1 MPMVAARSLPYEWQ
15 RTTGRMSNNY
25 LLVRKTPFASPQLRT
40 SCAPFPVEVFYLNP
54 SSYALHCRRSQ
65 ETRRCAPA
73 IHTSALED
81 HIHPCCSDPHPEDMT
96 HPNPSSICYA
106 YHVLSTRQGT
116 LYFLVHVS
124 FAMLVV

>member
-1 MPMVAARSLPYEWQ
+1 MPTAARTEDAL
-15 RTTGRMSNNY
+15 R
-25 LLVRKTPFASPQLRT
+25 LASAAHLMRD
-40 SCAPFPVEVFYLNP
+40 FPVEVFYLNP
-54 SSYALHCRRSQ
+54 SSYALHCRRYQ

-73 IHTSALED
+73 IHPSALED

-106 YHVLSTRQGT
+106 YHALSTRQGT
-116 LYFLVHVS
+116 LYFLVHIS